1 MFFSFF
7 FTFFLGVV
15 GGGNGVLKEVHV
27 SKRAFRR
34 VQGNV
39 PCKNV
44 NCRDMHLKVINE
56 TKRLI
61 AIIQRRLLC
70 MDMRFKP
77 FIPEISRS
85 NLQFKRSKYLHSLFV
100 ERSSNADFSK
110 ISCERGRTIGQS
122 MLVFLRH
129 QSSHPV
135 V

>member
-1 MFFSFF
+1 MAWKHGPSGKLFESMYVFSFF
-7 FTFFLGVV
+7 FAFW
-15 GGGNGVLKEVHV
+15 VLKEVHV

-44 NCRDMHLKVINE
+44 NCQDMHLKVINE

-85 NLQFKRSKYLHSLFV
+85 NLQFKRFQ
-100 ERSSNADFSK
+100 SNTSF
-110 ISCERGRTIGQS
+110 
-122 MLVFLRH
+122 
-129 QSSHPV
+129 
-135 V
+135 

>member
-1 MFFSFF
+1 MFFPFFSLFF
-7 FTFFLGVV
+7 FGWWG
-15 GGGNGVLKEVHV
+15 GGGNGVLKEVNV

-85 NLQFKRSKYLHSLFV
+85 NLQFKRFQ
-100 ERSSNADFSK
+100 SNTSF
-110 ISCERGRTIGQS
+110 
-122 MLVFLRH
+122 
-129 QSSHPV
+129 
-135 V
+135 

>member
-1 MFFSFF
+1 MAQAGNFSSPCMFFPFFSLFF
-7 FTFFLGVV
+7 FGWGA

-44 NCRDMHLKVINE
+44 NCQDMHLKVINE

-85 NLQFKRSKYLHSLFV
+85 NLQFKRFQ
-100 ERSSNADFSK
+100 SNTSF
-110 ISCERGRTIGQS
+110 
-122 MLVFLRH
+122 
-129 QSSHPV
+129 
-135 V
+135 

>member
-1 MFFSFF
+1 MFFPFF
-7 FTFFLGVV
+7 SLFFLGGGR
-15 GGGNGVLKEVHV
+15 GGGDGVLKEVHV

-44 NCRDMHLKVINE
+44 NCQDMHLKVINE

-70 MDMRFKP
+70 MHMRFKP

-85 NLQFKRSKYLHSLFV
+85 NLQFKRFQ
-100 ERSSNADFSK
+100 SNTSF
-110 ISCERGRTIGQS
+110 
-122 MLVFLRH
+122 
-129 QSSHPV
+129 
-135 V
+135 